1 MIASAVL
8 YSVIGGTINIY
19 ELNHHM
25 IHYFIM
31 ATPILCPLCS
41 DIQCDFYI
49 LWLVFSKL
57 LTTDTTDMPT
67 QGWFSS
73 GRNLFLPGH
82 PEKSGRNLFLP
93 VLSGQNWKKLDKTGK
108 NYDRGQNCWK
118 KIIIILNYLQ
128 KIIMIMVTNAFG
140 KLVLSKTMMQ
150 KINYFWPISSKTGRN
165 WMTIGETLKFVRN
178 AEKNLIIMLIF
189 SQKVMVTNALSWLQP
204 FRNLI

>member
-1 MIASAVL
+1 MSWINHLPLVCWSTFWKSTFKQLLGCGFDIMDYKSSFFCILTNAIVYVL
-8 YSVIGGTINIY
+8 I
-19 ELNHHM
+19 HHM
-25 IHYFIM
+25 LFRLYLYFLNSV
-31 ATPILCPLCS
+31 P
-41 DIQCDFYI
+41 
-49 LWLVFSKL
+49 
-57 LTTDTTDMPT
+57 
-67 QGWFSS
+67 QGWVSS

-93 VLSGQNWKKLDKTGK
+93 VLSGQNWKKLDKTG
-108 NYDRGQNCWK
+108 RAQNCWK

-140 KLVLSKTMMQ
+140 KLVLSKTMMR

-178 AEKNLIIMLIF
+178 AEKKLIIMLIF
-189 SQKVMVTNALSWLQP
+189 SQKVMVTNAWSWLQL